1 MKKIK
6 SYGRKMLAFFM
17 VHFTIII
24 FYVLSF
30 PWNGSDLSKT
40 AIVPCLGAMVLNAM
54 AYIGGNV
61 WNTYVKSTHFQPDLV
76 GK

>member
-1 MKKIK
+1 MKKLG

-30 PWNGSDLSKT
+30 PWKNST
-40 AIVPCLGAMVLNAM
+40 ALVPCLGAMVLNAM
-54 AYIGGNV
+54 AYIGGNI
-61 WNTYVKSTHFQPDLV
+61 WNAYVKSTNFHPELV